1 MSGLAGVRQNVGHRE
16 PERHSQDP
24 ESSPTNITLHSDN
37 STHSTTTIR
46 RRLAMKDTV
55 QLIGI
60 AAAVAVILAMIALII
75 YRLKHGH
82 RGQGDRSERLC
93 HRDYSESWPKGEF
106 PILPHK
112 RLPYFN

>member
-1 MSGLAGVRQNVGHRE
+1 MSGLEEVRQNVGHRALKS
-16 PERHSQDP
+16 HSQDP
-24 ESSPTNITLHSDN
+24 ESSPANITLHSDDP
-37 STHSTTTIR
+37 THSTTIR

-75 YRLKHGH
+75 YRLKHGY

-93 HRDYSESWPKGEF
+93 HRDYSDSWPEGEF

-112 RLPYFN
+112 RLPYWN